1 MSISRPFIYRRIG
14 TCLLAVGV
22 VLVGLVAYQGL
33 PVSALPQVDYPTIQ
47 VQAQLP
53 GASAQTMATSV
64 ATPLERSFSSIPNVT
79 QMTSSS
85 SLGVTSIVLQFD
97 LNRNIDGAAQD
108 VQTQINASSGLLPK
122 NMPNPP
128 SYNKVNP
135 ANASIIS
142 LALTSPTLPLTELDR
157 YAEDFIAQPIA
168 QLPGV
173 GIVDYHGQQRPAVRV
188 RVDPEKLAGLGLT
201 LEDVRSAIGSSTI
214 DAPKGTLNGPHQA
227 VVLNA
232 TDQLLSADAYRSMV
246 IAYRGNAPIRLQD
259 VGTVVDAPE
268 DMYEAAWF
276 QGQRAIIVDVAQQPG
291 SNVVSTIQ
299 AIKDKL
305 PSLAASLPAAAE
317 LHIVGDRTQTIH
329 AAISDVQLTMIITIA
344 LVVMVIFVF
353 LRNFWATLIPS
364 LTIPLSLIATF
375 AAMYALGYSL
385 DNLSLM
391 GLTIAVGFVVDD
403 AIVVIENVIRHMEA
417 GKPRLEAALEGARE
431 VGFTIVSMTV
441 SLIAIF
447 IPILLMGGLVG
458 RLFREFAITI
468 SIAIIMSG
476 IISLTVTPMLCAWL
490 IQHDSDRQPSRLYQ
504 WSERQFESITAGY
517 GRLLDRVLRYQKLTL
532 MVMVATIGLTGWLFV
547 TVPKGFF
554 PQVDTSF
561 VLGIAKAAP
570 DISFDAMSGRIN
582 ALADIAMRDPAVDTV
597 DYWIGANPTV
607 SQGRIL
613 LNLKP
618 LGQRSDTADQVLARL
633 RRQMTSVQ
641 GITQGMQ
648 VRQDIQVGGRLSA
661 AQYQYTLQDADVQEL
676 YKWSSLLETKLGAL
690 PQLRDVSSD
699 RQASATSVTLDID
712 RPTASRMGVTV
723 QAIDDILY
731 DAFGQRQVA
740 TLFSPLNQY
749 HVIEEVDPRYQ
760 LSTEALRHLFVR
772 SSTTAKLVPLN
783 LLVQVRQGVSPVTI
797 NHQGLFPA
805 VTLSFNL
812 APGTALG
819 DAVNAINAVEQQ
831 AHMPATVSGTFQGA
845 AQVFQSSL
853 SSEPWLILA
862 AIVTIYIVLGV
873 LYESAIHPLTIIST
887 LPSAGVGALLALLAC
902 GQDLSIMGMIGI
914 LLLIG
919 IVKKNA
925 IMMIDFA
932 LVAERDQGMSP
943 FDAIRQACLLRF
955 RPIMMTTF
963 AALLGALPL
972 AFGHGAGAELRQPL
986 GIAIVG
992 GLVVSQILTLFTTP
1006 VVYLWFDRVQH
1017 ALRRR
1022 PARRLTQGPET
1033 GVSTP
1038 RTSRGSAPV

>member
-1 MSISRPFIYRRIG
+1 MSISGPFIYRRVG
-14 TCLLAVGV
+14 TCLLAIGV
-22 VLVGLVAYQGL
+22 ILIGLVAYRGL
-33 PVSALPQVDYPTIQ
+33 PISALPLVEYPTIS
-47 VQAQLP
+47 VSANLP
-53 GASAQTMATSV
+53 GASAQTMASSV
-64 ATPLERSFSSIPNVT
+64 ATPLERSLSSIPGVT

-85 SLGVTSIVLQFD
+85 SLGVAQIVLQFD

-108 VQTQINASSGLLPK
+108 VQTQINAAAGLLPK

-128 SYNKVNP
+128 TYNKVNP

-157 YAEDFIAQPIA
+157 YAEDYIAQPIS

-173 GIVDYHGQQRPAVRV
+173 GVVDYHGQLRPAVRV
-188 RVDPEKLAGLGLT
+188 RIDPEKLAGLGLT
-201 LEDVRSAIGSSTI
+201 LEDVRAVVGASTV
-214 DAPKGTLNGPHQA
+214 DAPKGTLNGAHQA

-232 TDQLLSADAYRSMV
+232 SDQLLDAAGYRNLVLAYRN
-246 IAYRGNAPIRLQD
+246 NAPIRLVD
-259 VGTVVDAPE
+259 VAEVVDAPE
-268 DMYEAAWF
+268 DVYQAAWL

-291 SNVVSTIQ
+291 SNVVATVQ
-299 AIKDKL
+299 AIMDKL
-305 PSLAASLPAAAE
+305 PALTASLPPAAE
-317 LHIVGDRTQTIH
+317 LHVVGDRTQTIR
-329 AAISDVQLTMIITIA
+329 ASVSDVQFTMLITIA
-344 LVVMVIFVF
+344 LVIMVIFIF

-391 GLTIAVGFVVDD
+391 GLTIAIGFVVDD
-403 AIVVIENVIRHMEA
+403 AIVVIENIMRHLEE
-417 GKPRLEAALEGARE
+417 GRRPLEAALEGARE

-441 SLIAIF
+441 SLIAVF

-468 SIAIIMSG
+468 SVALIMSG
-476 IISLTVTPMLCAWL
+476 IVSLTVTPMLCAWL
-490 IQHDSDRQPSRLYQ
+490 IRHDTKREPGRLYR
-504 WSERQFESITAGY
+504 WSERVFENITLGY
-517 GRLLDRVLRYQKLTL
+517 GRLLDQALRWQKLTL
-532 MVMVATIGLTGWLFV
+532 LTLVATIAGTGWLFV

-561 VLGIAKAAP
+561 VLGVARGAP
-570 DISFDAMSGRIN
+570 DISFAAMSSRIN
-582 ALADIAMRDPAVDTV
+582 ALADVAIKDPAVSTV
-597 DYWIGANPTV
+597 DYWIGPNPTI
-607 SQGRIL
+607 SEGRIL

-618 LGQRSDTADQVLARL
+618 LDQRDTPADQVLARL
-633 RRQMTSVQ
+633 RRKMAAVE

-648 VRQDIQVGGRLSA
+648 VRQDIQVGGRFSA
-661 AQYQYTLQDADVQEL
+661 AQYQYTLQDGDVAEL
-676 YKWSSLLETKLGAL
+676 YKWSSLLEAKLKAL
-690 PQLRDVSSD
+690 PQLRDVTSD
-699 RQASATSVTLDID
+699 RQASATSATLNID
-712 RPTASRMGVTV
+712 RSTAGRLGISV
-723 QAIDDILY
+723 QAIDDTLY

-760 LSTEALRHLFVR
+760 LSTEALRHIFVR
-772 SSTTAKLVPLN
+772 STTSGKLVPLN
-783 LLVQVRQGVSPVTI
+783 LLASVQQGVSPITI

-805 VTLSFNL
+805 VTLSFNV
-812 APGTALG
+812 APGVALG
-819 DAVNAINAVEQQ
+819 DAVAAIRAVET
-831 AHMPATVSGTFQGA
+831 AARMPASVTGTFQGA
-845 AQVFQSSL
+845 AQAFQDSL
-853 SSEPWLILA
+853 KTEPWLILA

-887 LPSAGVGALLALLAC
+887 LPSAGVGALLALMLC
-902 GQDLSIMGMIGI
+902 GQELSIMGMVGI

-932 LVAERDQGMSP
+932 LVAERDQGLSP
-943 FDAIRQACLLRF
+943 YDAVRQACLLRF

-972 AFGHGAGAELRQPL
+972 ALGHGAGAELRQPM

-992 GLVVSQILTLFTTP
+992 GLIISQILTLFTTP
-1006 VVYLWFDRVQH
+1006 VVYLWFDHLQRL
-1017 ALRRR
+1017 LRRTGAD
-1022 PARRLTQGPET
+1022 ARRSQREAPQ
-1033 GVSTP
+1033 
-1038 RTSRGSAPV
+1038 GSAD